1 MWIVAATATAIAVV
15 VGGLIWMRKKKAP
28 KKKVCPLSKKLRCM
42 ECDYLIVGGGAM
54 GMAFADIILSK
65 TSDKTIIMVDRH
77 SSPGNN
83 IHLLRPS
90 PDVHNTFEHS

>member
-1 MWIVAATATAIAVV
+1 MMMYAAATATAIAVA
-15 VGGLIWMRKKKAP
+15 GGLIWMCRKKT
-28 KKKVCPLSKKLRCM
+28 KKKKRKPLSEKLRRM

-77 SSPGNN
+77 SSPGNSN
-83 IHLLRPS
+83 LLRAS
-90 PDVHNTFEHS
+90 PDTHKTFELS